1 MELWYSIVIGTVI
14 FMYIQSYNRIAK
26 MYLENDKNLT
36 FQDFFS
42 KIIPLD
48 RLTQ

>member
-14 FMYIQSYNRIAK
+14 FMYIHSYNRIAK
-26 MYLENDKNLT
+26 MYLESDKNLT
-36 FQDFFS
+36 FQDFFT
-42 KIIPLD
+42 KIIPID